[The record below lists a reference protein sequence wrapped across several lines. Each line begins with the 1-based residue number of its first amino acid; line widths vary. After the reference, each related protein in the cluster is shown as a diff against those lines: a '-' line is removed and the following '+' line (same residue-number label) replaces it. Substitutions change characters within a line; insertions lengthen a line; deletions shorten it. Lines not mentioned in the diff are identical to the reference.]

1 MFNNKNYNY
10 NYKYLKY
17 KSKYLN
23 IKAGAKKT
31 KFDPYKCLC
40 DSIADKYIELLKSK
54 KIKIMNK
61 KRYIPTYSKN
71 LAKSSIKN
79 IAINILKDMVSQNL
93 SKNNMTNFFK
103 NKQNL
108 PYFYSLNLIWSN
120 KDDKHSMYLIFDYDE
135 NLKQYIIELFDSNG
149 PLNET
154 ELEGKEYQNIYPNE
168 YNVWKSV
175 EFLCDI
181 IYEYIGEKPIPIEV
195 LKEGHNINTCGDGHC
210 DALSLFYV
218 TLRKNSNNYEEAV
231 EKLNKYLPKH
241 FSEEIIALINTKIKD
256 KITQPGLPFIT
267 DEELEEI
274 NQYVSS
280 SEEDSSDEEDNTQS
294 RKTTQP
300 THYNIPKNNLDDYNK
315 HSHKH
320 KHRNKTGKGSR
331 GHTHK
336 HKHRNKNIG
345 HHTARNSY
353 EFPHAH
359 KKPDSKH

>member
-1 MFNNKNYNY
+1 MFNNKNY

-40 DSIADKYIELLKSK
+40 DSIADKYIQLLQNKN
-54 KIKIMNK
+54 INIMNK

-71 LAKSSIKN
+71 LAERSIKN
-79 IAINILKDMVSQNL
+79 IAVNILKDMVSQNL
-93 SKNNMTNFFK
+93 SEINMNNFFK
-103 NKQNL
+103 NKKNL
-108 PYFYSLNLIWSN
+108 PYFYSLNLMWSP
-120 KDDKHSMYLIFDYDE
+120 KDDKHSMYLIFDY
-135 NLKQYIIELFDSNG
+135 NKKIKQYTIELFDSNG
-149 PLNET
+149 PLNEN
-154 ELEGKEYQNIYPNE
+154 ELEGKEYQNKLPNE
-168 YNVWKSV
+168 YNTWKIV
-175 EFLCDI
+175 EYLCHI
-181 IYEYIGEKPIPIEV
+181 IHSYIDEKPIPIEV

-218 TLRKNSNNYEEAV
+218 TLRKNSKNYEEAV
-231 EKLNKYLPKH
+231 KKLNKYLPSH

-256 KITQPGLPFIT
+256 HITEPGLPIT
-267 DEELEEI
+267 DEELDEI
-274 NQYVSS
+274 NEYISS
-280 SEEDSSDEEDNTQS
+280 SEEDSSDEQDNTQS
-294 RKTTQP
+294 RKITQS
-300 THYNIPKNNLDDYNK
+300 THYNIPKNNLDEYNK

-345 HHTARNSY
+345 YHTSRNSY

-359 KKPDSKH
+359 KKPDSEH